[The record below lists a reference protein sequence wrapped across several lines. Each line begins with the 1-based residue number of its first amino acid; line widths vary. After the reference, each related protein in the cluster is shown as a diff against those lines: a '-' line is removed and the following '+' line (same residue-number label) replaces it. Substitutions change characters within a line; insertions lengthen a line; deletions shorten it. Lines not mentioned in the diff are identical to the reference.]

1 MKRSTERILTTHVG
15 SLIRPESLLALNGR
29 KLNATNDTLAYETT
43 LLEAVTDVVR
53 RQVAAG
59 IDIVNDGEYGK
70 SSWANYVL
78 ERIKGFEVRDGRYD
92 ARDWLGRERER
103 FPEMVEAEFGRYV
116 KRPVQACVGPIEYHD
131 LSDVKRDA
139 RNLNGALAGAG
150 ATEGFLTVVAPASA
164 AFNAVDDY
172 YHNERDYVMAMAEAL
187 RKEYLEV
194 YHAGLI
200 VQVDDAVLAN
210 MYDHLTQKSPREY
223 RKWAEL
229 RIEAL
234 SHALRDIPEDRVRY
248 HVCFGS
254 WHLPHTVDAPLE
266 ELVDLILQ
274 VPAQAYSLEAAN
286 PRHEHEWRVWEKVK
300 LPPGKILIPGVIT
313 HHLVMVEHPRVV
325 ADRIVRFAR
334 IVGRENVIA
343 GTDCG
348 FAQQESLQRV
358 HPKVMWAKF
367 EALTA
372 GARLATSE
380 LWGRA
385 AA

>member
-1 MKRSTERILTTHVG
+1 MKHSDDRILTTHVG
-15 SLIRPESLLALNGR
+15 SIIRPEALLALGSQ
-29 KLNATNDTLAYETT
+29 KSGPPKDPAAYAAALRDGVKE
-43 LLEAVTDVVR
+43 VVR
-53 RQVAAG
+53 KQVAAG

-78 ERIKGFEVRDGRYD
+78 ERIKGFEVREGRFD
-92 ARDWLGRERER
+92 PRDWLGRERER
-103 FPEMVEAEFGRYV
+103 FPELVEAEFGQYM
-116 KRPVQACVGPIEYHD
+116 KRPVQACVAPIEYHAIET
-131 LSDVKRDA
+131 VRRDA
-139 RNLNGALAGAG
+139 KNLKDAIAGTNA
-150 ATEGFLTVVAPASA
+150 AEGFLTVVAPASA
-164 AFNAVDDY
+164 AFNAIDDY
-172 YHNERDYVMAMAEAL
+172 YHNEHDYVMALAEAL
-187 RKEYLEV
+187 RQEYLEV
-194 YHAGLI
+194 YKAGLL

-210 MYDHLTQKSPREY
+210 MYDHLVQKSPRNY
-223 RKWAEL
+223 RRWAEL

-234 SHALRDIPEDRVRY
+234 IYALRDIPADRIRY

-266 ELVDLILQ
+266 EIVDLILQ

-286 PRHEHEWRVWEKVK
+286 PRHEHEWRVWERVR

-313 HHLVMVEHPRVV
+313 HHIVTVEHPQVI

-334 IVGRENVIA
+334 IVGRESVIA
-343 GTDCG
+343 GSDCG
-348 FAQQESLQRV
+348 FAQQETLARV

-367 EALTA
+367 EALAA
-372 GARLATSE
+372 GARLATAE

>member
-1 MKRSTERILTTHVG
+1 MKRSDERILTTHVG
-15 SLIRPESLLALNGR
+15 SIIRPDSLLAFLNPKHDVR
-29 KLNATNDTLAYETT
+29 DPQAHA
-43 LLEAVTDVVR
+43 EALHESVADVVR
-53 RQVAAG
+53 KQVAAG

-78 ERIKGFEVRDGRYD
+78 ERIRGFEVREGQFDS
-92 ARDWLGRERER
+92 RDWLGRERER
-103 FPEMVEAEFGRYV
+103 FPELVEAEFGQYQT
-116 KRPVQACVGPIEYHD
+116 RPTQACVAAIEYD
-131 LSDVKRDA
+131 TAAVKRDVQ
-139 RNLNGALAGAG
+139 NLKDALEDSG
-150 ATEGFLTVVAPASA
+150 ATEGFLTAVAPASA
-164 AFNAVDDY
+164 AFNAVDDH
-172 YHNERDYVMAMAEAL
+172 YHDERDYVMAMAEAL
-187 RKEYLEV
+187 RQEYLEV
-194 YHAGLI
+194 YRSGL
-200 VQVDDAVLAN
+200 VLQVDDAVLAN
-210 MYDHLTQKSPREY
+210 MYDHLVQKSPRDY

-234 SHALRDIPEDRVRY
+234 NHALRGIPADRVRY

-266 ELVDLILQ
+266 EIVDLILQ

-286 PRHEHEWRVWEKVK
+286 PRHEHEWRVWERVK

-313 HHLVMVEHPRVV
+313 HHVITVEHPRVI
-325 ADRIVRFAR
+325 ADRLVRFAR

-343 GTDCG
+343 GSDCG
-348 FAQQESLQRV
+348 FAQQETIRRV

-367 EALTA
+367 EALAA
-372 GARLATSE
+372 GARLATAE